1 MAALDDLMH
10 KAKELADTVGKATGE
25 LVDDS
30 RMKLQ
35 ELKLSSELK
44 DAYERLGSVTYDGIK
59 AGTQNQALVDLVV
72 GEIDAIQKSL
82 EELRA
87 AKTAPETE
95 EKYCPQC
102 GTTNDKASVFCSR
115 CGAPPV
121 HGGGAPQGGGA
132 CSHRGTRPPGGDC
145 ACSHRSGM
153 IFAKPA

>member
-1 MAALDDLMH
+1 MATLDDQMH
-10 KAKELADTVGKATGE
+10 NAKEMADNVGKATGE

-72 GEIDAIQKSL
+72 GEIDTIQKSL

-87 AKTAPETE
+87 AKTAPETG
-95 EKYCPQC
+95 EKY
-102 GTTNDKASVFCSR
+102 GWGRVLDYIGV
-115 CGAPPV
+115 GWEDAPGV
-121 HGGGAPQGGGA
+121 QM
-132 CSHRGTRPPGGDC
+132 S
-145 ACSHRSGM
+145 
-153 IFAKPA
+153 FADFPEVMP

>member
-72 GEIDAIQKSL
+72 G
-82 EELRA
+82 
-87 AKTAPETE
+87 
-95 EKYCPQC
+95 
-102 GTTNDKASVFCSR
+102 
-115 CGAPPV
+115 
-121 HGGGAPQGGGA
+121 
-132 CSHRGTRPPGGDC
+132 
-145 ACSHRSGM
+145 
-153 IFAKPA
+153 

>member
-87 AKTAPETE
+87 AKTAPETG

-102 GTTNDKASVFCSR
+102 GTTNDKVSVFCSR
-115 CGAPPV
+115 CGAPLSMAAEPPKAEEPV
-121 HGGGAPQGGGA
+121 PTEEPALLEETAPA
-132 CSHRGTRPPGGDC
+132 PTE
-145 ACSHRSGM
+145 AE
-153 IFAKPA
+153 

>member
-59 AGTQNQALVDLVV
+59 AGAQNQALVDLVV
-72 GEIDAIQKSL
+72 GEIDAIRQSL
-82 EELRA
+82 ETLRS
-87 AKTAPETE
+87 AKAAPETG

-102 GTTNDKASVFCSR
+102 GTTNNKDSVYCSR
-115 CGAPPV
+115 CGAPLAMAAETPKAEEPV
-121 HGGGAPQGGGA
+121 PTEEPTLLEEAAPA
-132 CSHRGTRPPGGDC
+132 
-145 ACSHRSGM
+145 
-153 IFAKPA
+153 PAEEE

>member
-59 AGTQNQALVDLVV
+59 AGAQNQALVDLVV
-72 GEIDAIQKSL
+72 GEIDAIRESL
-82 EELRA
+82 ETLRS
-87 AKTAPETE
+87 AKAAPETG

-102 GTTNDKASVFCSR
+102 GTTNDKDSVYCSR
-115 CGAPPV
+115 CGAPLAMAAETPKAEEPV
-121 HGGGAPQGGGA
+121 PTEESALPEEAAPA
-132 CSHRGTRPPGGDC
+132 
-145 ACSHRSGM
+145 
-153 IFAKPA
+153 PAEEE